1 MWSSELT
8 AVILLTI
15 ECLDVGLITLSKA
28 AMRRGMSDY
37 VFVVYSNALAVPV
50 LFLCS
55 LLFHRRR
62 SPPPLT
68 PSILCRI
75 FLLGLVS
82 CSLQMLK
89 FIGIGYSSPTLAS
102 AMTNLIPAFTYVLAI
117 VTRMEKL
124 DLKVKSSRA
133 KCLGTLVSVAGALLI
148 TIYKGP
154 GIEFASTTP
163 SMLNHNLLLPRSNWI
178 IGGFLTAAAAF
189 MVAVL
194 LVFQRLPA
202 ELIVTLISHIFA
214 TMQSSL
220 VSLIAERDPSAWRL
234 RLDMEL
240 IAVGYSG
247 IFVVALRGAVYAWV
261 LHQKGPVFVA
271 MFKPAGIVIAVIM
284 GVTFLG
290 ISSILAGMILS
301 FELSDIMIFRAMI
314 MKPFFLDIVIGA
326 AIIAL
331 GFYTVVWGKAKEE
344 KMAED
349 IAACGVNTSSH
360 RVPLL
365 QNKSTEV

>member
-154 GIEFASTTP
+154 GIEFAST
-163 SMLNHNLLLPRSNWI
+163 HNLLLPRSNWI

-194 LVFQRLPA
+194 LVFQTSIIRDYPA

-290 ISSILAGMILS
+290 DKLH
-301 FELSDIMIFRAMI
+301 
-314 MKPFFLDIVIGA
+314 
-326 AIIAL
+326 L
-331 GFYTVVWGKAKEE
+331 GRYDSKF
-344 KMAED
+344 
-349 IAACGVNTSSH
+349 
-360 RVPLL
+360 
-365 QNKSTEV
+365 

>member
-154 GIEFASTTP
+154 GIEFASATP

-194 LVFQRLPA
+194 LVFQTSIIRDYPA

-290 ISSILAGMILS
+290 DKLHLGS
-301 FELSDIMIFRAMI
+301 
-314 MKPFFLDIVIGA
+314 VIGA

-331 GFYTVVWGKAKEE
+331 GFYNVVWGKAKEE
-344 KMAED
+344 KVAED

>member
-194 LVFQRLPA
+194 LVFQTSIIRDYPA

-290 ISSILAGMILS
+290 DKLHLGS
-301 FELSDIMIFRAMI
+301 
-314 MKPFFLDIVIGA
+314 VIGA

-331 GFYTVVWGKAKEE
+331 GFYTVVWGKGKEE

>member
-37 VFVVYSNALAVPV
+37 VFVVYSNALAVPEKV
-50 LFLCS
+50 
-55 LLFHRRR
+55 
-62 SPPPLT
+62 PPPLT

-117 VTRMEKL
+117 VTRWYSSNSAVKL
-124 DLKVKSSRA
+124 
-133 KCLGTLVSVAGALLI
+133 C
-148 TIYKGP
+148 P

-194 LVFQRLPA
+194 LVFQTSIIRDYPA

-247 IFVVALRGAVYAWV
+247 IFVVALRGAVYAMGSAP
-261 LHQKGPVFVA
+261 KGPVFVA

-290 ISSILAGMILS
+290 DKLHLGS
-301 FELSDIMIFRAMI
+301 
-314 MKPFFLDIVIGA
+314 VIGA

>member
-1 MWSSELT
+1 
-8 AVILLTI
+8 
-15 ECLDVGLITLSKA
+15 
-28 AMRRGMSDY
+28 MSDY

-163 SMLNHNLLLPRSNWI
+163 SMLTHNLLLPRSNWI

-194 LVFQRLPA
+194 LVFQTSIIRDYPA

-271 MFKPAGIVIAVIM
+271 MFKPVAIVIAVVM

-290 ISSILAGMILS
+290 DVLHLGS
-301 FELSDIMIFRAMI
+301 
-314 MKPFFLDIVIGA
+314 VIGA
-326 AIIAL
+326 AIIAF
-331 GFYTVVWGKAKEE
+331 GFYTVMWGKAKEE
-344 KMAED
+344 IED
-349 IAACGVNTSSH
+349 MTTSGIDSSSH
-360 RVPLL
+360 KDPLL
-365 QNKSTEV
+365 QNKSTQV

>member
-1 MWSSELT
+1 
-8 AVILLTI
+8 
-15 ECLDVGLITLSKA
+15 
-28 AMRRGMSDY
+28 
-37 VFVVYSNALAVPV
+37 
-50 LFLCS
+50 
-55 LLFHRRR
+55 
-62 SPPPLT
+62 
-68 PSILCRI
+68 
-75 FLLGLVS
+75 
-82 CSLQMLK
+82 MLK

-154 GIEFASTTP
+154 GIEFAST
-163 SMLNHNLLLPRSNWI
+163 HNLLLPRSNWI

-194 LVFQRLPA
+194 LVFQTSIIRDYPA

-290 ISSILAGMILS
+290 DKLHLGS
-301 FELSDIMIFRAMI
+301 
-314 MKPFFLDIVIGA
+314 VIGA

>member
-194 LVFQRLPA
+194 LVFQTSIIRDYPA

-290 ISSILAGMILS
+290 DKLHLGS
-301 FELSDIMIFRAMI
+301 
-314 MKPFFLDIVIGA
+314 VIGA

>member
-1 MWSSELT
+1 MLNGSDPSNSST
-8 AVILLTI
+8 RWLLGGVPAT
-15 ECLDVGLITLSKA
+15 CPSSGMAPSHKLLSEKVET
-28 AMRRGMSDY
+28 RNG
-37 VFVVYSNALAVPV
+37 
-50 LFLCS
+50 
-55 LLFHRRR
+55 RR

-194 LVFQRLPA
+194 LVFQTSIIRDYPA

-290 ISSILAGMILS
+290 DKLHLGS
-301 FELSDIMIFRAMI
+301 
-314 MKPFFLDIVIGA
+314 VIGA

>member
-1 MWSSELT
+1 
-8 AVILLTI
+8 
-15 ECLDVGLITLSKA
+15 
-28 AMRRGMSDY
+28 MSDY

-194 LVFQRLPA
+194 LVFQTSIIRDYPA

-290 ISSILAGMILS
+290 DKLHLGS
-301 FELSDIMIFRAMI
+301 
-314 MKPFFLDIVIGA
+314 VIGA